1 MTTFREALDR
11 LAQLTVSGV
20 AASFGVDSVPDTLHR
35 GQLPA
40 LLALPIRTEA
50 DSQTLFADRG
60 GGFEAVAFEN
70 GPRTVTYTVTHLLI
84 VAPESAGS
92 GLRSHLPALIARIDA
107 YLHALAADVTLNGA
121 MVEPA
126 RVRVEPGV
134 FEYGDVAYVGCA
146 FRHTWVM
153 DIEAAS

>member
-11 LAQLTVSGV
+11 LALLSVPGV
-20 AASFGVDSVPDTLHR
+20 IASYGVEAVPDTIHR

-92 GLRSHLPALIARIDA
+92 GLRSHLPALIDLTDA
-107 YLHALAADVTLNGA
+107 YMQALAADVTLNDA
-121 MVEPA
+121 LVEPA

-134 FEYGDVAYVGCA
+134 FDYGEVAYVGCA

-153 DIEAAS
+153 DVEAAL

>member
-11 LAQLTVSGV
+11 LALLTVPGV
-20 AASFGVDSVPDTLHR
+20 AASYGVDTVPDTLHR

-70 GPRTVTYTVTHLLI
+70 GPRTVTYTVTHLLV
-84 VAPESAGS
+84 VAPESAGA
-92 GLRSHLPALIARIDA
+92 GLRSHLPALIDLTSA
-107 YLHALAADVTLNGA
+107 YLGALAADVTLGGLL
-121 MVEPA
+121 VEPA

-134 FEYGDVAYVGCA
+134 FDYGEVAYVGCA
-146 FRHTWVM
+146 FRHTWALDV
-153 DIEAAS
+153 AVTP

>member
-11 LAQLTVSGV
+11 LALLSVPGV
-20 AASFGVDSVPDTLHR
+20 VASYGVETVPDTIHR

-92 GLRSHLPALIARIDA
+92 GLRSHLPALIDLTDA
-107 YLHALAADVTLNGA
+107 YMQALAADVTLNDA
-121 MVEPA
+121 LVEPA

-134 FEYGDVAYVGCA
+134 FDYGEVAYVGCA

-153 DIEAAS
+153 DVEAAL